1 LAFGGL
7 WVHGPPNAEK
17 DKHVGEEFIVKIDWI
32 SASALLV
39 VAVLF
44 VIIFFLRSKV
54 KLGFTKTILGA
65 MVVGIGVGLL
75 YSGHIDW
82 VRPIGTI
89 YISIL
94 TAIVAPLIIISI
106 LSSVTS
112 LGSTS
117 QLKGIGLRSVF
128 WLLITTAL
136 SIILALALG
145 LIFNLGSGGEGLVD
159 GISGQLYEDRIVP
172 ISQVITDLFP
182 SNIVNDIG
190 SGRII
195 PIILFSLLIAVSYVL
210 IPNEK
215 KEKVVIFKRFVEALK
230 EIIFKAVAFI
240 IELTPYAV
248 LALVAESA
256 GSKFTGEI
264 MWSLGFMLILSFVA
278 FAIDIWLLG
287 GVLIRVFADLNPL
300 KFFRK
305 IIPAQIVAFSTQA
318 SVGTLPVTTRVL
330 QEDIGVSTKVA
341 NFTAPLGTTMGMP
354 GCAGIWPVFTAIYGI
369 NVLGIDYGATDYII
383 LGLVSLL
390 VSLGTAGV
398 PGTATITTTTVLV
411 AVGLPIEIL
420 LITMP
425 IAAIADTGR
434 TATNVTAAM
443 IASAIVG
450 RQEKEID
457 DAIFNGTK
465 KFEADEDILESA
477 PVVSEDGEYHAEDEG
492 VQVGACSIKF

>member
-1 LAFGGL
+1 
-7 WVHGPPNAEK
+7 
-17 DKHVGEEFIVKIDWI
+17 
-32 SASALLV
+32 
-39 VAVLF
+39 
-44 VIIFFLRSKV
+44 
-54 KLGFTKTILGA
+54 

-82 VRPIGTI
+82 IRPIGTI

-112 LGSTS
+112 LGSTKL
-117 QLKGIGLRSVF
+117 LKGIGLRSVL
-128 WLLITTAL
+128 WLLVTTAL

-145 LIFNLGSGGEGLVD
+145 LAFNLGSGGQGLAE

-172 ISQVITDLFP
+172 ISQVITGLFP
-182 SNIVNDIG
+182 SNVVNDIG
-190 SGRII
+190 SGKII

-210 IPNEK
+210 VANEK
-215 KEKVVIFKRFVEALK
+215 KEKVVIFKRFIEALR

-248 LALVAESA
+248 LALVTESA
-256 GSKFTGEI
+256 GSKFTGKI
-264 MWSLGFMLILSFVA
+264 MWSLGFMLIISFVA
-278 FAIDIWLLG
+278 FAIDVWLLG
-287 GVLIRVFADLNPL
+287 GVLIRVFADLNPI
-300 KFFRK
+300 KFFKK

-330 QEDIGVSTKVA
+330 QEDVGVSTRVT

-354 GCAGIWPVFTAIYGI
+354 GCAGIWPIFTAIYGI
-369 NVLGIDYGATDYII
+369 NVLGIEYGIKDYII
-383 LGLVSLL
+383 LGLVCLL

-434 TATNVTAAM
+434 TATNVSAAM
-443 IASAIVG
+443 IAAAIVG

-457 DAIFNGTK
+457 DAIFNGEK
-465 KFEADEDILESA
+465 EFEPADDIPEFVPKTTS
-477 PVVSEDGEYHAEDEG
+477 SDEEYHAEDEG
-492 VQVGACSIKF
+492 IQVGACEVKF